1 MKKTWIHKKYRKSE
15 FVGIYKNNKKAI
27 RFFVLEDKS
36 GKIQSQVFNSPQAA
50 KAQGWKVK

>member
-1 MKKTWIHKKYRKSE
+1 MKKKWFHKKYKSE
-15 FVGIYKNNKKAI
+15 FTGVYKYSKKAI